1 MSKIEDLINKYCP
14 NGVEYKEIK
23 DICVDSFWLMPQTPK
38 FVESGIP
45 YITSKNIK
53 NKKINKINIKYIS
66 EQDYNNLKKNRN
78 IKKND
83 ILISMIGTIGETA
96 IVKSDDLPFYG
107 QNMYLLR
114 LDFSKVNKDY
124 FYYYFTLNKIKEKLI
139 GEKNNGN
146 QGYLKTCNIE
156 KLRIPVPPLE
166 VQDEIVNI
174 LDHFAELEAALEA
187 ELEARNKQ
195 YEYFREI
202 IFTCKNKKK
211 LKDVAEI
218 YDSLHATP
226 KYVKNGYPMV
236 RVADIKFG
244 YINITNTLKVSK
256 EDYIK
261 FIAKYKPIKNDIIIS
276 RVGSFGNICLVGN
289 EEICLGQNTSIIHP
303 KINAKYLYYY
313 LSSNNVQ
320 CWIKN
325 NVKGAGYKSLSL
337 ASIMNIPISIP
348 SLEEQQKIVD
358 TLDKFDKLINDINEG
373 IPAEINLRKKQYEY
387 YRNKLL
393 SFREHVNGQ

>member
-226 KYVKNGYPMV
+226 KYVKNGYTMV

-358 TLDKFDKLINDINEG
+358 TLDKFDKLIN
-373 IPAEINLRKKQYEY
+373 
-387 YRNKLL
+387 
-393 SFREHVNGQ
+393 